1 MALRE
6 TNPIA
11 HQQVG
16 IVRVGG
22 RFRTNGGSALDNS
35 TGRVEGVGY
44 TPSRVAAGQYR
55 VTLDQVGKALV
66 ACGAQLMLNAS
77 ADLKICVGP
86 YDAANKRL
94 DFFVTA
100 VGVATDPADNA
111 NNWITWW
118 IDWQDTKV
126 RKGSKRSS

>member
-1 MALRE
+1 MAFRN
-6 TNPIA
+6 TNPTA

-16 IVRVGG
+16 IVRCSG
-22 RFRTNGGSALDNS
+22 RFRTNGGSALNLAE
-35 TGRVEGVGY
+35 GRVEGVGY

-77 ADLKICVGP
+77 ADLKIEVGP
-86 YDAANKRL
+86 YDAANKRI

-100 VGVATDPADNA
+100 VAVATDPADNA
-111 NNWITWW
+111 NNWISWW
-118 IDWQDTKV
+118 AEFQDTKI
-126 RKGSKRSS
+126 RKGSKKL